1 MAALADALP
10 LEVQAPRL
18 HGHPL
23 LRGRRQAALRR
34 AVADARRFAV
44 REIRPRALEI
54 DRQMEADP
62 NAFPWDLATA
72 GGRIGLLNLC
82 LPRVAGGDA
91 DQFCLRT
98 SLVIEE
104 IAAGCGGMATLFGAH
119 ALGITPLLVSGA
131 GHWDGLMRDLARSA
145 VSGERPLIMA
155 CAITE
160 PMSGTD
166 VEHHVHVRTAKLNS
180 RAERVSGGYRLSGV
194 KHFIS
199 NGSVADW
206 ITVILAED
214 PKRPYETMRAF
225 LVDPKSP
232 GFAVTKVEHKMG
244 QRASPAAELT
254 LTDVFVPDDRAIGRP
269 GDGIAATMAV
279 LAGSRPVVGAIGTG
293 IARGAYE
300 RLLRWLQTDP
310 AADGLLGHQQVQL
323 GLARME
329 ELIHGARQT
338 YLDAATEFDTVSMG
352 RVFGLPMVQA
362 LARLPRVARTNP
374 IARRQIQSD
383 WSTHVLMRLVERHVG
398 DAALTRSLGLSSLAK
413 AQGADAAME
422 VSGLALEI
430 AGTGCGPLRPELQ
443 KCWRDAKLCQ
453 IYEGT
458 NQLNRLEV
466 YGGLV
471 AREAMGVLP
480 TAADAPGQEGTHR

>member
-1 MAALADALP
+1 MAALADELP
-10 LEVQAPRL
+10 LEAQAPRL
-18 HGHPL
+18 HHHPL
-23 LRGRRQAALRR
+23 LRGRRREALQAI
-34 AVADARRFAV
+34 VADTRTFAR

-54 DRQMEADP
+54 DRRMGADP
-62 NAFPWDLATA
+62 NAFPWELATQ
-72 GGRIGLLNLC
+72 GGRLGLLNLV

-91 DQFCLRT
+91 DRFCLRT
-98 SLVIEE
+98 SLVLEE
-104 IAAGCGGMATLFGAH
+104 VAAGCGGMATLFGAH

-131 GHWDGLMRDLARSA
+131 AHWDGLLRDLARSA
-145 VSGERPLIMA
+145 RRDERPLIMA

-160 PMSGTD
+160 PTAGTD
-166 VEHHVHVRTAKLNS
+166 VEHHVHVRSAQLMS
-180 RAERVSGGYRLSGV
+180 RAERVAGGYRLNGV

-199 NGSVADW
+199 NGSVARW

-214 PKRPYETMRAF
+214 PRRPYETMRAF
-225 LVDPKSP
+225 LVERESP

-254 LTDVFVPDDRAIGRP
+254 FTDVFVPDDRAIGRP
-269 GDGIAATMAV
+269 GDGIAATAAV

-300 RLLRWLQTDP
+300 RLADWLRTDP
-310 AADGLLGHQQVQL
+310 AATGLLDRQQVQL
-323 GLARME
+323 ALARME
-329 ELIHGARQT
+329 ELVHGARQA
-338 YLDAATEFDTVSMG
+338 YLDAATEFDMVSMG
-352 RVFGLPMVQA
+352 RIFGLPMVQA
-362 LARLPRVARTNP
+362 LARLPRAARTSRLAQRQMRS
-374 IARRQIQSD
+374 ARAARL
-383 WSTHVLMRLVERHVG
+383 LMGLVEREVG
-398 DAALTRSLGLSSLAK
+398 DVELTRSLGLSSLAK

-422 VSGLALEI
+422 VTGLALEI
-430 AGTGCGPLRPELQ
+430 AGPGCGALRPELE

-480 TAADAPGQEGTHR
+480 TAADTQETRS